1 MKNRIEPLVLSTYLD
16 LKFCLGIRI
25 DENHTQN
32 SIDFI
37 INTLQDFDS
46 EYQPNYIFMDDY
58 FKKMYRTE
66 ENILTMIKIASVLA
80 VVLSIIGLYALLSLT
95 INKKIKFIAINKVFG
110 ATWKNIFFLL
120 YKQILGWLLIAIL
133 IGWVVSYF
141 MIQEWLVNFPYKIS
155 LNFTMFLMP
164 ALAGSFLAMISILFQ
179 IKKTSALNPVLAL
192 KYE

>member
-1 MKNRIEPLVLSTYLD
+1 M
-16 LKFCLGIRI
+16 
-25 DENHTQN
+25 
-32 SIDFI
+32 
-37 INTLQDFDS
+37 
-46 EYQPNYIFMDDY
+46 
-58 FKKMYRTE
+58 
-66 ENILTMIKIASVLA
+66 
-80 VVLSIIGLYALLSLT
+80 SIIGLYALLSLT

-164 ALAGSFLAMISILFQ
+164 ALAGLFLAMISILFQ